1 MNQIAEQIEEVLAT
15 GDREAERFAVGIV
28 GLTKFECEQEAQ
40 RVFTESRAKAN
51 ALASQALADALARAT
66 TAEEAVTAAE
76 RAWNTSRDSAKAA
89 VAISDAQAFGEHCD
103 YWPDVTARIEEA
115 TRLRDIE
122 QLRALR
128 DHALPRL
135 AQRARGELSRLRQD
149 AGTGARLAR
158 EIERT
163 LADLEPERLKV
174 ARATF
179 ERAKSTGRD
188 VYESLKRINER
199 RALQTGGPGP
209 LAEALSLRQTVQETT
224 PAGGMRF
231 TTTGRW
237 I

>member
-1 MNQIAEQIEEVLAT
+1 MNEIASKVEQLLAE
-15 GDREAERFAVGIV
+15 GDEASERLLSGVF
-28 GLTKFECEQEAQ
+28 GLTKFECERQAEEVHRVSRERANGLARQALDEAFAQ
-40 RVFTESRAKAN
+40 GVAAEQSLIAAEQDWSRAR
-51 ALASQALADALARAT
+51 DA
-66 TAEEAVTAAE
+66 
-76 RAWNTSRDSAKAA
+76 AKAA
-89 VAISDAQAFGEHCD
+89 VAIESAKALGDNAE
-103 YWPDVTARIEEA
+103 YWEDVTARIEEA
-115 TRLRDIE
+115 TRLRDTE

-163 LADLEPERLKV
+163 LAELEPDQLRFARER
-174 ARATF
+174 F
-179 ERAKSTGRD
+179 EQAKSQGRD
-188 VYESLKRINER
+188 LYESLARVNER
-199 RALQTGGPGP
+199 RAMHAGGPGP

-237 I
+237 W